1 MLLTANERKKPF
13 SGEILRVL
21 HVMKELPYPPNDGFR
36 ADMWDRVRT
45 MSRLGYSIHALVM
58 APKEPVEQH
67 RLTVLRSLVERLDF
81 VERSPMRRS
90 LATFVPTLVS
100 RNNTLATL
108 PLSAQYDITLAET
121 EHVLPIFSN
130 PQLRTKLRVL
140 RVHNSEAKYMWE
152 LAQTEERFGW
162 KLFFSLEALRFLPF
176 VKSAHRS
183 VDSVWFIS
191 QSECQ
196 NFMRDGALADATASW
211 LPPSL
216 TLGPI
221 PERPAVRSKRVLFV
235 GGLKNPLNR
244 EGIRWYL
251 KEVHPRLTAD
261 PDYELIIA
269 GNAEGSSS
277 AYLLARQAMREEG
290 CTVHLNVA
298 DLDPLYDSCAL
309 IINPMRR
316 GSGVKVKT
324 IHAIQRRIPLVTTSV
339 GVEGTGFADKEH
351 VRVADEPE
359 AFAAAVKD
367 LLNHPELAEKMST
380 SAYGYLIRHYD
391 SDKNIETLLQSLL
404 APSAARE
411 LALT

>member
-1 MLLTANERKKPF
+1 
-13 SGEILRVL
+13 
-21 HVMKELPYPPNDGFR
+21 
-36 ADMWDRVRT
+36 MWDRIRA

-58 APKEPVEQH
+58 APKEPVDEH
-67 RLTVLRSLVERLDF
+67 SLAEMRSLVERLDF
-81 VERSPMRRS
+81 VERWPMRRS

-100 RNNTLATL
+100 RNNTLAIL
-108 PLSAQYDITLAET
+108 PLSEQYDITLAET

-130 PQLRTKLRVL
+130 PQLRTRLRVL
-140 RVHNSEAKYMWE
+140 RVHNNESKYMWE

-191 QSECQ
+191 QRECQ
-196 NFMRDGALADATASW
+196 NFMRGRPLADARATW

-216 TLGPI
+216 TLGSI
-221 PERPAVRSKRVLFV
+221 PERRAVRSKRVLFV

-269 GNAEGSSS
+269 GNADGSSS
-277 AYLLARQAMREEG
+277 AHLLARQAMGEER

-298 DLDPLYDSCAL
+298 DLGPLYDSCAL

-316 GSGVKVKT
+316 GSGVKLKT
-324 IHAIQRRIPLVTTSV
+324 IHAIQHRTPLVTTSV

-351 VRVADEPE
+351 VRVADAPE
-359 AFAAAVKD
+359 AFAAAVMD
-367 LLNHPELAEKMST
+367 LLNNPELGEKMANL
-380 SAYGYLIRHYD
+380 AYQYLIRHYD
-391 SDKNIETLLQSLL
+391 SSKNIERLLESLL
-404 APSAARE
+404 APVAARE
-411 LALT
+411 QAVGERQQNTNFSVVE